1 MTLLTAAKRRYEAKI
16 AEAEAIIILYL
27 EDPQAVADHSNLLDE
42 IDKWLG
48 ILAESEDKL
57 DALIGVEEDSR

>member
-1 MTLLTAAKRRYEAKI
+1 
-16 AEAEAIIILYL
+16 
-27 EDPQAVADHSNLLDE
+27 LLDE

-48 ILAESEDKL
+48 ILVESEDKL

>member
-48 ILAESEDKL
+48 ILVESEDKL